1 MSLFE
6 ELVEYTK
13 EDEKIVKSFKSKI
26 SILKL
31 ANNVSSYSF
40 SELY

>member
-13 EDEKIVKSFKSKI
+13 EDEKIVKSFKSKNTLSP
-26 SILKL
+26 SIFENSKMNK
-31 ANNVSSYSF
+31 AP
-40 SELY
+40 